1 MSIPEHLPPPTIVG
15 ELNTIEQWRRQTN
28 AITKRLNSLYTTI
41 SENGVE
47 SANLKVGNS
56 IYAGNLKVSFDQILI
71 CDSDG
76 MIKPSGATL
85 NVDED
90 GKINISVSGDIHA
103 DGNITADGNLFVKG
117 TIGAETLVPFT
128 MCFVNADQII
138 NSTTNNFYYKGGNFG
153 IGDYSIDTPS
163 HKFEVDGDIFATG
176 EIVASSDI
184 SFKEN
189 LQTISNPIEK
199 VKNLNGYTYNRIGQ
213 DRRSVGLVAQE
224 VEKVLPEAVL
234 GEDGN
239 KSLAYG
245 NIVALLVETVKEQ
258 QKQIEE
264 LKKTINKD
272 S

>member
-56 IYAGNLKVSFDQILI
+56 IYAGNLKVSSEEILI

-103 DGNITADGNLFVKG
+103 DGNITADGNLFVKFL
-117 TIGAETLVPFT
+117 I
-128 MCFVNADQII
+128 
-138 NSTTNNFYYKGGNFG
+138 STTLL
-153 IGDYSIDTPS
+153 
-163 HKFEVDGDIFATG
+163 IF
-176 EIVASSDI
+176 
-184 SFKEN
+184 
-189 LQTISNPIEK
+189 
-199 VKNLNGYTYNRIGQ
+199 
-213 DRRSVGLVAQE
+213 
-224 VEKVLPEAVL
+224 
-234 GEDGN
+234 
-239 KSLAYG
+239 
-245 NIVALLVETVKEQ
+245 
-258 QKQIEE
+258 
-264 LKKTINKD
+264 
-272 S
+272 